1 MLAVLALVGVA
12 AAAHATMGEKGEEQ
26 LRREYDA
33 TVHNSD
39 DPQLFH
45 YGQDNPT
52 WLRLR
57 GTENVREPIQ
67 PFLHGWVEHDIK
79 AQQLERMDG
88 VLRGPESLEQDDIDA
103 LRAFRLETEFTDLP
117 FTGYN
122 NSTDNYRLRAMH
134 SLPPQMTEGLSV
146 LYRYPATMDDTVGVL
161 PQVNSLMGPLH
172 EDRYLYEHGFNE
184 CRTGRRMFSG
194 VDQPV
199 FAHFPRIVNGQVV

>member
-1 MLAVLALVGVA
+1 MLAGLALLGMA
-12 AAAHATMGEKGEEQ
+12 AAAHATMGDKGEEQ

-39 DPQLFH
+39 DPQLYHF
-45 YGQDNPT
+45 GQENPR
-52 WLRLR
+52 WLRVR
-57 GTENVREPIQ
+57 GVENVREPIQ

-79 AQQLERMDG
+79 SQQLERMDG
-88 VLRGPESLEQDDIDA
+88 VLRGPNSLEQDDLDA
-103 LRAFRLETEFTDLP
+103 LRRLRLETDFTDLP

-134 SLPPQMTEGLSV
+134 SLPPAMTEGLSV
-146 LYRYPATMDDTVGVL
+146 LYRHPGTMNDTVGVL

-172 EDRYLYEHGFNE
+172 EDRYFYEHGFNE
-184 CRTGRRMFSG
+184 CRTGRRMFYG

-199 FAHFPRIVNGQVV
+199 FGHFPRVVNGQSV